1 MAKVVDK
8 NEVVFAVG
16 DRVSLEGIV
25 EAITMETGTVV
36 VRMGNHPSNTGS
48 GTSNPYPDQ
57 DQRVTT
63 HFGSVRKL

>member
-16 DRVSLEGIV
+16 DRVALDGVV

-36 VRMGNHPSNTGS
+36 VRMGSNYLNTGT

-63 HFGSVRKL
+63 HFGTIRKL